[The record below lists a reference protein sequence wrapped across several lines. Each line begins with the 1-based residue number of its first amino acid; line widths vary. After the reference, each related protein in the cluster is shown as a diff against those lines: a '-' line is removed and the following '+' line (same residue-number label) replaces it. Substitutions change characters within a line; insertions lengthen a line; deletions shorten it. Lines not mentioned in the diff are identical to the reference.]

1 MSNEVDVRNLEEVTE
16 VVIFGEKFNIYGNI
30 ESPLF
35 LGIDVAEMIEYDTDK
50 VGQMLELVDEEE
62 KLTDTI
68 YRGGQ
73 KREMWF
79 LTEFGLYE
87 LLMQSRKPLAKRF
100 KLAVKNVLK
109 QIRMESYAS
118 SRTGITPS
126 SKGCYTFYNARIIFR
141 NFSGK
146 GSKFNKEGDRNFG
159 LIIDDP
165 AYVDIFSAEGWNV
178 KQLAARSEDEEPR
191 YWIPVALR
199 YDRFPPKI
207 YKKSG
212 RVKTKLDDE
221 SVGSLDYDEF
231 EKVDVT
237 ISPSHWDV
245 NGDKGIKAYVK
256 TMFVTLVEDELASM
270 YGEDDEE
277 ELPFN

>member
-1 MSNEVDVRNLEEVTE
+1 MNNEVDVRDLEEVTE

-30 ESPLF
+30 EAPLF
-35 LGIDVAEMIEYDTDK
+35 LGIDVAEMIEYDLDK
-50 VGQMLELVDEEE
+50 VGQMLELVDDEE

-68 YRGGQ
+68 YRAGQ

-79 LTEFGLYE
+79 VTEFGLYE

-109 QIRMESYAS
+109 QIRMDSYAS
-118 SRTGITPS
+118 NRRGIVPS
-126 SKGCYTFYNARIIFR
+126 NNGGYTFYDARIIFR

-146 GSKFNKEGDRNFG
+146 ESKFNKAGDRNFG
-159 LIIDDP
+159 LIIDD
-165 AYVDIFSAEGWNV
+165 SAFVERLTEEGWNV
-178 KQLAARSEDEEPR
+178 KPLAARGEDEEPK

-199 YDRFPPKI
+199 FDRVPPKVF
-207 YKKSG
+207 KKSG
-212 RVKTKLDDE
+212 RVKTRLDEE

-231 EKVDVT
+231 AKVDVT
-237 ISPSHWDV
+237 ITPSHWEV
-245 NGDKGIKAYVK
+245 NGGKGTKAYVK
-256 TMFVTLVEDELASM
+256 TMFVTLVEDELTSM
-270 YGEDDEE
+270 YGDEDDE